1 MHWRRFRFAQWLWVG
16 VILISGLACARSVLG
31 SKPNW
36 VAPDSLDQGAK
47 PTAFSFFPPTR
58 PPGAPIYTPTPDRPH
73 ELPPLRTEAER
84 YIVKAGD
91 TLGSIAF
98 AYDVPLAQLVEVNQL
113 SDPNIL
119 EVGQEL
125 IIPQPTPQ
133 GNSPSFK
140 IIPDSE
146 LVYGPMTIPFDLA
159 AFIAQQPGFIARY
172 TEEINDQKKTA
183 AEIVQRVA
191 QDYSVNPRLLLAL
204 LEYQSGWLSNPNPT
218 KEERNY
224 PVGLVNEERKS
235 LYRQLA
241 WAANQLNRGYYLWR
255 VNGLA
260 VWNLVDGT
268 TLRIDPT
275 INAGTA
281 AVQHLFAQ
289 LYPLEGWQRAVLQ
302 EGLFAT
308 YQRLFGYPFDYAIEP
323 LLPVGLY
330 QPPLQLPFEV
340 GAKWVFTG
348 GPHGGWDSGS
358 AWAALDFAPDREAVG
373 CVPSDEWVV
382 AMANGPILRV
392 GEGVVIQDVDDP
404 QSSPADGFEQTGWVL
419 LYMHIESRDRVA
431 AGVYL
436 KAGER
441 IGHPSCEGGLASG
454 THVHIARKYHGEWI
468 PADQDIPFVL
478 DGWVSVGTGV
488 AYDGFLQRD
497 GVQIEAYAGQS
508 KKNQISR

>member
-1 MHWRRFRFAQWLWVG
+1 MQLHRRLAAWLWIGSVLLVG
-16 VILISGLACARSVLG
+16 WACARSALSG
-31 SKPNW
+31 KPNW
-36 VAPDSLDQGAK
+36 IAPDSLDHQVK
-47 PTAFSFFPPTR
+47 PTTFSFLPPTR
-58 PPGAPIYTPTPDRPH
+58 AAGSPIYTPTPDFPH
-73 ELPPLRTEAER
+73 DLPPLRSEAES
-84 YIVKAGD
+84 YTVKPGD
-91 TLGSIAF
+91 TLGNIAL
-98 AYDVPLAQLVEVNQL
+98 AYNVPLEQIVEANQL
-113 SDPNIL
+113 RDANIL

-133 GNSPSFK
+133 GTSPAFK

-146 LVYGPMTIPFDLA
+146 LVYGPLTVVFDLA
-159 AFIAQQPGFIARY
+159 AFIAQQPGYIARY
-172 TEEINDQKKTA
+172 SEEINDQKKTA

-191 QDYSVNPRLLLAL
+191 QDYSVNPRLLLAI

-224 PVGLVNEERKS
+224 PMGLFDDERKS

-260 VWNLVDGT
+260 LWNLVDGT

-281 AVQHLFAQ
+281 AVQHFFAQ
-289 LYPLEGWQRAVLQ
+289 LYPLESWRRAVSE

-308 YQRLFGYPFDYAIEP
+308 YQRWFGYPFDYAIEP
-323 LLPVGLY
+323 LLPPALY
-330 QPPLQLPFEV
+330 QPHFQLPFEV

-348 GPHGGWDSGS
+348 GPHGAWDSGS
-358 AWAALDFAPDREAVG
+358 AWGALDFAPDREAVG

-382 AMANGPILRV
+382 AMANGPIVRV

-404 QSSPADGFEQTGWVL
+404 QSSPADGFEQTGWAI
-419 LYMHIESRDRVA
+419 LYLHIESRDRVS

-441 IGHPSCEGGLASG
+441 IGHPSCEGGLSSG

-488 AYDGFLQRD
+488 AYDGFLRRD
-497 GVQIEAYAGQS
+497 GVEIEAYAGQS
-508 KKNQISR
+508 KKNRISR

>member
-1 MHWRRFRFAQWLWVG
+1 MPPRFQRLSTWLWVG
-16 VILISGLACARSVLG
+16 MIFLSGLACARSVLTG
-31 SKPNW
+31 KPGW
-36 VAPDSLDQGAK
+36 VAPNASSSESN
-47 PTAFSFFPPTR
+47 PTAFSFLPPTR
-58 PPGAPIYTPTPDRPH
+58 MPGAPIYTPTPDAPH
-73 ELPPLRTEAER
+73 PLPTLRAEEER

-91 TLGSIAF
+91 TLGSIAL
-98 AYDVPLAQLVEVNQL
+98 AYNLPLEQLVEANQL
-113 SDPNIL
+113 SNPNLL

-125 IIPQPTPQ
+125 LIPQPTPQ
-133 GNSPSFK
+133 GSSPAFK

-146 LVYGPMTIPFDLA
+146 LVYGPMTIFFDVA
-159 AFIAQQPGFIARY
+159 AFIAQQPGYIARY
-172 TEEINDQKKTA
+172 SEEINDQKKSA

-191 QDYSVNPRLLLAL
+191 QDYSVNPRLLLAI
-204 LEYQSGWLSNPNPT
+204 LEHQSGWLSNPNPG
-218 KEERNY
+218 KEQRNY
-224 PVGLVNEERKS
+224 PIGLVDEERKS

-260 VWNLVDGT
+260 LWNLVDGT

-275 INAGTA
+275 LNAGTA
-281 AVQHLFAQ
+281 AVQHFYAQ
-289 LYPLEGWQRAVLQ
+289 LLPFERWQAAVS
-302 EGLFAT
+302 ENGLFAT
-308 YQRLFGYPFDYAIEP
+308 YQRLFGYPFDFAIEP
-323 LLPVGLY
+323 LLPPGLY

-348 GPHGGWDSGS
+348 GPHGAWDSGS
-358 AWAALDFAPDREAVG
+358 AWGALDFAPDREAVG

-382 AMANGPILRV
+382 AMANGPIVRV
-392 GEGVVIQDVDDP
+392 GDGVVIQDVDDP
-404 QSSPADGFEQTGWVL
+404 QSSPADGYEQSGWAI
-419 LYMHIESRDRVA
+419 LYMHIESRDRVS

-441 IGHPSCEGGLASG
+441 IGHPSCEGGLSSG

-488 AYDGFLQRD
+488 AYDGFLRRD
-497 GVQIEAYAGQS
+497 GVEIEAYAGQS
-508 KKNQISR
+508 EKNQISR

>member
-1 MHWRRFRFAQWLWVG
+1 MDLRLRRWVAWFWLGMIV
-16 VILISGLACARSVLG
+16 LSGLACARSALSG
-31 SKPNW
+31 KPNW
-36 VAPDSLDQGAK
+36 VAPDSPDQK
-47 PTAFSFFPPTR
+47 SQPTPFSFLPPTR
-58 PPGAPIYTPTPDRPH
+58 PPGAPIYTPTPDFPH
-73 ELPPLRTEAER
+73 DLPPLRSEEER
-84 YIVKAGD
+84 YIVKPGD
-91 TLGSIAF
+91 TLGNIAL
-98 AYDVPLAQLVEVNQL
+98 AYNLPLEQLVEANQL
-113 SDPNIL
+113 RNPNLL

-133 GNSPSFK
+133 GTAPAFK

-146 LVYGPMTIPFDLA
+146 LVYGPMTISFDVA
-159 AFIAQQPGFIARY
+159 AFIGQQPGYIARY
-172 TEEINDQKKTA
+172 SEEINDQKKTA

-191 QDYSVNPRLLLAL
+191 QDYSVNPRLLLAI

-218 KEERNY
+218 KEQRNY
-224 PVGLVNEERKS
+224 PMGWVNEDRKS

-260 VWNLVDGT
+260 LWNLVDGT

-281 AVQHLFAQ
+281 GIQHLFTQ
-289 LYPLEGWQRAVLQ
+289 LYPLENWTRAVT
-302 EGLFAT
+302 ESGVFAT
-308 YQRLFGYPFDYAIEP
+308 YQRLFGYPFDYAVEP
-323 LLPVGLY
+323 LLPPSLY
-330 QPPLQLPFEV
+330 QPYFQLPFEV

-348 GPHGGWDSGS
+348 GPHGAWDSGS
-358 AWAALDFAPDREAVG
+358 AWGALDFAPDREALG
-373 CVPSDEWVV
+373 CVSSDEWVV
-382 AMANGPILRV
+382 AMANGPIVRV
-392 GEGVVIQDVDDP
+392 GDGVVIQDVDDP
-404 QSSPADGFEQTGWVL
+404 QSSPADGFEQTGWAI
-419 LYMHIESRDRVA
+419 LYMHIESRDRVG

-468 PADQDIPFVL
+468 PADQGIPFVL

-488 AYDGFLQRD
+488 AYDGFLRRD
-497 GVQIEAYAGQS
+497 GMEIEAFAGQS

>member
-1 MHWRRFRFAQWLWVG
+1 QP
-16 VILISGLACARSVLG
+16 G
-31 SKPNW
+31 S
-36 VAPDSLDQGAK
+36 
-47 PTAFSFFPPTR
+47 
-58 PPGAPIYTPTPDRPH
+58 PIYTPTPDFPH
-73 ELPPLRTEAER
+73 DLPPLRAEEER
-84 YIVKAGD
+84 YIVKPGD
-91 TLGSIAF
+91 TLGNIAL
-98 AYDVPLAQLVEVNQL
+98 AYNLPLEQIVEANQL
-113 SDPNIL
+113 TNPNLL

-133 GNSPSFK
+133 GTSPAFK

-159 AFIAQQPGFIARY
+159 AYVAQQPGYIARY
-172 TEEINDQKKTA
+172 SEEINDQKKTA

-191 QDYSVNPRLLLAL
+191 QDYSVNPRLLLAI

-218 KEERNY
+218 KEQRSY

-260 VWNLVDGT
+260 LWNLVDGT

-289 LYPLEGWQRAVLQ
+289 LYPFEGWTRAVT
-302 EGLFAT
+302 ESGLFAT
-308 YQRLFGYPFDYAIEP
+308 FQRMFGYPFDYAIEP
-323 LLPVGLY
+323 LLPPGLY
-330 QPPLQLPFEV
+330 QPYFQLPFEDGV
-340 GAKWVFTG
+340 KWVFTG
-348 GPHGGWDSGS
+348 GPHGAWDSGS
-358 AWAALDFAPDREAVG
+358 AWGALDFAPDREALG

-382 AMANGPILRV
+382 AMTNGPIVRV

-404 QSSPADGFEQTGWVL
+404 QSSPADGFEQTGWVI
-419 LYMHIESRDRVA
+419 LYMHIESRDRVSPR
-431 AGVYL
+431 VYL

-441 IGHPSCEGGLASG
+441 IGHPSCEGGLANG

-468 PADQDIPFVL
+468 PADQSIPFVL

-488 AYDGFLQRD
+488 AYDGFLRRD
-497 GVQIEAYAGQS
+497 GIEIEAYAGQS
-508 KKNQISR
+508 KKNQIGR

>member
-1 MHWRRFRFAQWLWVG
+1 MQLQQRRLKTWLWMG
-16 VILISGLACARSVLG
+16 MILFVGLACARSALSG
-31 SKPNW
+31 KPNW
-36 VAPDSLDQGAK
+36 IAPDSPDAEAK
-47 PTAFSFFPPTR
+47 PTSFNFLPPTR
-58 PPGAPIYTPTPDRPH
+58 ASGAPIYTPTPDAPH
-73 ELPPLRTEAER
+73 PLPALRTEAER
-84 YIVKAGD
+84 YVVQPGD

-98 AYDVPLAQLVEVNQL
+98 AFNLPLEQIVEANQL
-113 SDPNIL
+113 SNPNLL

-125 IIPQPTPQ
+125 VIPQPTPQ
-133 GNSPSFK
+133 GISPAFK

-146 LVYGPMTIPFDLA
+146 LVYGPMTIAFDLP
-159 AFIAQQPGFIARY
+159 AFIAQQPGYVARY

-183 AEIVQRVA
+183 AEIIQKVA
-191 QDYSVNPRLLLAL
+191 QDYSVNPRLLLAV
-204 LEYQSGWLSNPNPT
+204 LEYQSGWLSNPNPP
-218 KEERNY
+218 KEARTY
-224 PVGLVNEERKS
+224 PIGLYDENRKG

-260 VWNLVDGT
+260 LWNLVDGT

-281 AVQHLFAQ
+281 GVQHFFAQ
-289 LYPLEGWQRAVLQ
+289 SVPLEGWQRAVS
-302 EGLFAT
+302 EGGLFAT
-308 YQRLFGYPFDYAIEP
+308 YRQWFGYPFDYAIEP
-323 LLPVGLY
+323 LLPPGLY
-330 QPPLQLPFEV
+330 QPYFQLPFEA

-358 AWAALDFAPDREAVG
+358 AWAALDFAPDREALG

-382 AMANGPILRV
+382 AMANGPIVRV
-392 GEGVVIQDVDDP
+392 GDGVVIQDVDDP
-404 QSSPADGFEQTGWVL
+404 QSSPADGYEQTGWVI
-419 LYMHIESRDRVA
+419 LYMHIESRDRVN

-436 KAGER
+436 RAGER

-454 THVHIARKYHGEWI
+454 THVHVARKYHGEWI
-468 PADQDIPFVL
+468 PADQDLPFVL

-488 AYDGFLQRD
+488 AYDGFLRRD
-497 GVQIEAYAGQS
+497 GVEIEAYAGQS